1 MSVCYLKCMVLLP
14 LLLLSLPLLAQEEEE
29 EAEGK
34 HRITLVLGH
43 AHVPEGIGS
52 DGQRKV
58 LVLGSWGLDYDYWL
72 SAHWAVGLHSDF
84 IVENFELEEHFGR
97 EKAVIKRSRP
107 LASALVVTYKPGKHL
122 TFLAGGGG
130 EFAKEENFL
139 LIRAGVEYG
148 WELPNEWELGVSLMN
163 DFKIDA
169 YDSWLFGL
177 GVSKFF

>member
-1 MSVCYLKCMVLLP
+1 MPYAKYIGWLIF
-14 LLLLSLPLLAQEEEE
+14 LLLSLPLLAQEGEEE
-29 EAEGK
+29 EESK
-34 HRITLVLGH
+34 HRIALVLGH

-52 DGQRKV
+52 EGEKQW
-58 LVLGSWGLDYDYWL
+58 LVLGSWGLDYDYRL
-72 SAHWAVGLHSDF
+72 NSHWAVGLHSDF

-139 LIRAGVEYG
+139 LIRAGLEYS
-148 WELPNEWELGVSLMN
+148 WKLPDEWELGVSLMN

-169 YDSWLFGL
+169 YDSWLLGL